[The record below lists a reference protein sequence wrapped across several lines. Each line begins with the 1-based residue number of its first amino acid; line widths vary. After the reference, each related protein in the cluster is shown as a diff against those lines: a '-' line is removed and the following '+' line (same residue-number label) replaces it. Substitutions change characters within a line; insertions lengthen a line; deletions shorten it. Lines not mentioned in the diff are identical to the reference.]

1 MYQNG
6 PKFSC
11 GLFTINI
18 SYAFFNYAAL
28 ARVYQTD
35 AMAAAYP
42 KSAPKT
48 RESPYYRF

>member
-11 GLFTINI
+11 GLLTINM

-28 ARVYQTD
+28 PSVYQTD
-35 AMAAAYP
+35 ATAAAYP
-42 KSAPKT
+42 KSAPNT
-48 RESPYYRF
+48 